1 MAWWRRVPFRKRTP
15 TPRPSPPN
23 KRTQLQLNPV
33 RGCVLGPGGGAAC
46 FHISSAD
53 SLPCATRHSGDAK
66 RIRPASQG
74 DRPAQR
80 DLPAATGNGCRG
92 RGGRGVVGGG
102 GAAGLGRRRAAT
114 GPPPRRRRHRAPTA
128 AALPGMPYPPPSLA
142 ALRRYRVL
150 LLLSSSRFGFRC
162 WS

>member
-1 MAWWRRVPFRKRTP
+1 LAWWRRVPFRKRTP

-23 KRTQLQLNPV
+23 EPNSNPTQPCAL
-33 RGCVLGPGGGAAC
+33 CVLGPGGGAAC
-46 FHISSAD
+46 FHISSAV

-66 RIRPASQG
+66 RIRPASTG
-74 DRPAQR
+74 DSPAQR
-80 DLPAATGNGCRG
+80 DLPAGGGNGFRA

-128 AALPGMPYPPPSLA
+128 AALPDIGAKNRVFA
-142 ALRRYRVL
+142 AFNTCHQG
-150 LLLSSSRFGFRC
+150 SFQQCSPTWC
-162 WS
+162 